1 MKLPDN
7 VTAMRDFL
15 GRLIEGGLTEKEI
28 VLITR
33 RNPRI
38 LLGIS

>member
-7 VTAMRDFL
+7 VTSMKDFV
-15 GRLIEGGLTEKEI
+15 GRLIEAGITDKEI
-28 VLITR
+28 DLMTR

-38 LLGIS
+38 LLGIN